1 MVQEVCTSCIIAIK
15 SYPKRLPVP
24 ERQQAS
30 MPRICFQSRGI
41 FAIRGEAM
49 AQWCW
54 RSDIVCLSRDQ
65 SHQQHVWI
73 SKYLHNLSVSEW
85 GNLVGVHLVIILS
98 CILIFF
104 SYKERENTP
113 QRSSP
118 TKFTWSNILSDAPRA
133 QENLSNFVDPA
144 LRIALLLAQ
153 APLPKMCT
161 NLKGVGARRRAR
173 WASLIGNPEQGE
185 RC

>member
-104 SYKERENTP
+104 SYKELENT
-113 QRSSP
+113 QLSSR
-118 TKFTWSNILSDAPRA
+118 TKFIWSNILSDAPRA
-133 QENLSNFVDPA
+133 QDNLSNFVHRA
-144 LRIALLLAQ
+144 LHQAPPLAP

-161 NLKGVGARRRAR
+161 NFEGYWR
-173 WASLIGNPEQGE
+173 
-185 RC
+185 